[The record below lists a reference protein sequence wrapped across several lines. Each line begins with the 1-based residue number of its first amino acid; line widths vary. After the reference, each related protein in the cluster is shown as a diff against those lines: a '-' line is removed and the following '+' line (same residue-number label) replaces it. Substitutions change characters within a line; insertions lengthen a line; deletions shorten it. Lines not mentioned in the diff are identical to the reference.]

1 MTAKYSKTYLDYLNK
16 LVNQYKNTYHRSI
29 DKETIDAN
37 HFDLIEDTESIHKT
51 PNFKT
56 GDKFFSKGYTKRWF
70 KRNIC
75 HWFCI
80 GN

>member
-37 HFDLIEDTESIHKT
+37 QFDLIEDTESIHKT

-75 HWFCI
+75 H
-80 GN
+80 